1 MFSLYNKTSRFSFI
15 KGFVIVLF
23 VCLFCSFDIYKT
35 PDEQKHTLTGLAQGT
50 SYNISY
56 YSTNEKVDKS
66 VIDSL
71 LAVIDSSM
79 SLYKP
84 YSLINKFN
92 NSEQGVEIDENFR
105 IVLKKSLQV
114 YDDTQGIFDI
124 TIAPLVQ
131 AWGFGVKEIDDY
143 PTPGTIETIKKCIG
157 SNLLKLNGSH
167 LIKAKPCVK
176 IDMNGI
182 AQGYTV
188 DLVADYLLG
197 RGITQFVVEI
207 GGELRIN
214 GTKPDGTLMRI
225 GIEGPANDNQAPE
238 IRHIVGLKSG
248 AITTSG
254 NYRKFKQNGSKKIT
268 HLIDPRTGYP
278 LDNNLISVTLYANK
292 AITAD
297 GYDNAIMA
305 MDIKKALDFIETHHE
320 LEAYIIYHNEEGK
333 VVDTM
338 TTGFKKLLIDE

>member
-1 MFSLYNKTSRFSFI
+1 M
-15 KGFVIVLF
+15 
-23 VCLFCSFDIYKT
+23 
-35 PDEQKHTLTGLAQGT
+35 PEEQKHTLTGLTQGT

-56 YSTNEKVDKS
+56 YSINKKIEKS
-66 VIDSL
+66 VIDSI

-92 NSEQGVEIDENFR
+92 NSKQGVEIDDKFR

-114 YDDTQGIFDI
+114 YDDTQGLFDI

-143 PTPGTIETIKKCIG
+143 PTPSAIETIKKCIG

-188 DLVADYLLG
+188 DVVADYLLD
-197 RGITQFVVEI
+197 RGITRFVVEI
-207 GGELRIN
+207 GGELRI
-214 GTKPDGTLMRI
+214 KW
-225 GIEGPANDNQAPE
+225 
-238 IRHIVGLKSG
+238 
-248 AITTSG
+248 
-254 NYRKFKQNGSKKIT
+254 
-268 HLIDPRTGYP
+268 
-278 LDNNLISVTLYANK
+278 NK
-292 AITAD
+292 T
-297 GYDNAIMA
+297 
-305 MDIKKALDFIETHHE
+305 
-320 LEAYIIYHNEEGK
+320 
-333 VVDTM
+333 
-338 TTGFKKLLIDE
+338 

>member
-1 MFSLYNKTSRFSFI
+1 MFSLYNKTSRFSFT

-23 VCLFCSFDIYKT
+23 VCLFCSFNVHE
-35 PDEQKHTLTGLAQGT
+35 EQKYSLTGLAQGT

-56 YSTNEKVDKS
+56 YSNNEKIKKETVDS
-66 VIDSL
+66 I

-84 YSLINKFN
+84 YSVINKFN
-92 NSEQGVEIDENFR
+92 NSKEGIEIDENFR
-105 IVLKKSLQV
+105 TVLKKSLQV
-114 YDDTQGIFDI
+114 YDDTQGVFDI
-124 TIAPLVQ
+124 TVAPLVQ
-131 AWGFGVKEIDDY
+131 AWGFGVNEIDNY
-143 PTPGTIETIKKCIG
+143 PTPSTIKTIKNCVG
-157 SNLLKLNGSH
+157 SNLLKLNGSY
-167 LIKAKPCVK
+167 LAKVKPCVK

-182 AQGYTV
+182 AQGYSV
-188 DLVADYLLG
+188 DLVADYLLKL
-197 RGITQFVVEI
+197 GISQFVVEI
-207 GGELRIN
+207 GGELRIS
-214 GTKPDGTLMRI
+214 GVKPDGTLMRI
-225 GIEGPANDNQAPE
+225 GIEGPGEHDQTPE
-238 IRHIVGLKSG
+238 IRHIIGLENG

-278 LDNNLISVTLYANK
+278 IENNLISVTLYANK

-305 MDIKKALDFIETHHE
+305 MDIKKALKFVETHNE